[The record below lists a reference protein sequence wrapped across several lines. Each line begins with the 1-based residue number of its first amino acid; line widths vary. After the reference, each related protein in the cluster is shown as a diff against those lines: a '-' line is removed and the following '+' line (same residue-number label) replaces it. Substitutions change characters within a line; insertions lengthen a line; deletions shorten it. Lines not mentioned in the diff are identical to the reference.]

1 MDTPFHSYE
10 KIPETPRQWGLDE
23 AGERALERAVWVVT
37 EKIHGANFC
46 LVTDGRTV
54 RCANRRHFLAP
65 DEPFFGYQRL
75 LARLEQPVRAAWAL
89 ARREWP
95 GLERLAVYGELFG
108 GVYPHPDV
116 PPDPLV
122 QPVQTG
128 VCYAPS
134 VEFCA
139 FDMAAEQ
146 AAARTYLDYDQ
157 TLALC
162 HAAGIMAAEPLLRGG
177 YSAALA
183 YPVGFSTTIPARLG
197 LPPLAEPNLA
207 EGVVIKPLRALT
219 LDGARG
225 PLRPVLKK
233 KIAQFAEDRRYSA
246 AQKWEAARPD
256 PGTEELARLEWLAY
270 NLITENRL
278 HSAVSKIGPGRP
290 RDGRHAQRLFRL
302 LRDDV
307 LEQLAEEQPAALAHL
322 RPDERA
328 RLSGFVENE
337 LRTLLKRAGASPR
350 EGQGG

>member
-1 MDTPFHSYE
+1 MHQPFYSYE
-10 KIPETPRQWGLDE
+10 KIPESPRQWGLDE

-46 LVTDGRTV
+46 LVTDGRAV

-89 ARREWP
+89 ARRERP
-95 GLERLAVYGELFG
+95 GLERLALYGELFG
-108 GVYPHPDV
+108 GAYPHPDV

-128 VCYAPS
+128 VYYAPS

-139 FDMAAEQ
+139 FDLAAEQ
-146 AAARTYLDYDQ
+146 GARRAYLDYDQ
-157 TLALC
+157 ALAIC
-162 HAAGIMAAEPLLRGG
+162 REAGVMAAEPLLRGG

-183 YPVGFSTTIPARLG
+183 YPVGFGSTIPARLG
-197 LPPLAEPNLA
+197 LPPLAQPNLA
-207 EGVVIKPLRALT
+207 EGVVIKPLQALT
-219 LDGARG
+219 VAGGRG

-246 AQKWEAARPD
+246 AQKWEAVRPD
-256 PGTEELARLEWLAY
+256 PGAAELARLEWLAY
-270 NLITENRL
+270 NLVTENRL
-278 HSAVSKIGPGRP
+278 RSAVSKLGPGRP

-307 LEQLAEEQPAALAHL
+307 LEQLAEDQPEALARL

-328 RLSGFVENE
+328 RLTGFVDNE
-337 LRTLLKRAGASPR
+337 LRGLLKRAGGA
-350 EGQGG
+350 